1 MVELQAIFVF
11 LYFLYFSQLVHNSF
25 IVKGKHNKILKA
37 QNLILGQ
44 FPNLKSILPEKIT
57 CCMQALKTVDLDHGR
72 QSVTIAT
79 SSAVIKS
86 LILCSCPIDL
96 KGYVFSSNNLLTF
109 HPFPEIRTQ
118 KRNSWKL

>member
-57 CCMQALKTVDLDHGR
+57 CCMQALKTVDLDLGR

-118 KRNSWKL
+118 KRISWKL